1 MKKLLIIVI
10 LSGVLVNSVYAGKV
24 TGKLFCEMK
33 MKEMYHNR
41 EIGHIHEL
49 NKNAPDINSQL
60 VFIHFD
66 SKPDFRTIEML
77 NQKGVQ
83 IFPKSWIPPLEN
95 HPTGYM
101 TAKIPVNMQ
110 LLNELETIS
119 QIKRIN
125 TAEGQFKFNNDLA
138 AENTGVSVISSE
150 PYNLT
155 GEGVKIAIID
165 SGFELDHEDIPTPL
179 IAVDYSNYTEAVP
192 DSDFTVSNAHTGT
205 GHGTHIAGS
214 IVGQGALSG
223 GVWKGMAHGADWIG
237 LKVGQDYTHAIT
249 TAALNHCYKTAR
261 FYYDA
266 DLVNASLGGWDVY
279 HDGSDET
286 DQIVD
291 WISNDGCLVFQAA
304 GNSGNDAMHY
314 SGTLSGGSSS
324 DFIAVNYNDTTET
337 RATYIFNLV
346 WYDSPDTTIQNPM
359 TLEFYDDDY
368 DLLTIQTVYEMTQSP
383 RGTQSRYGTAT
394 IFGNNPIFIKVINQ
408 SGESLDYHLFSQSS
422 NGIFA
427 DPDPF
432 YTIESPGTA
441 DMAVAVGAW
450 VTRNDWYSYNY
461 LYCWTDEIVE
471 DIGTFSSRGP
481 RIDDYQKPNICA
493 PGSMIISLRDDDA
506 ISGPPFGLWGPN
518 VINNDGGTGLPADY
532 LITQGTSCS
541 SPIACG
547 AAALLKDYDPLIDR
561 TNLYVK
567 LWNHASLDGYTDDV
581 PNDTWGAGKINVE
594 ASLHAL
600 EEELTPLTPLNI
612 QIECSDGNVTLSWD
626 PVTETIGGRTIT
638 ADYYK
643 LYVYEDPYSPV
654 YSTTYNVYDTSIQLS
669 PGTDM
674 YFYRISCVYNP

>member
-1 MKKLLIIVI
+1 MKKLVIIVI
-10 LSGVLVNSVYAGKV
+10 LLGALVNSVYAAKV
-24 TGKLFCEMK
+24 SGKLFCEMK
-33 MKEMYHNR
+33 MKEMFQNR
-41 EIGHIHEL
+41 EIVKKHEI
-49 NKNAPDINSQL
+49 NRNAPDMNSQL

-66 SKPDFRTIEML
+66 SKPDLRLQEKL
-77 NQKGVQ
+77 ESLGVQ
-83 IFPKSWIPPLEN
+83 IFTKSWVPPLEN
-95 HPTGYM
+95 HPTGYL
-101 TAKIPVNMQ
+101 TAKIPLNLE
-110 LLNELETIS
+110 LLEEISEIS

-150 PYNLT
+150 SYNLT

-214 IVGQGALSG
+214 IVGQGTLSG
-223 GVWKGMAHGADWIG
+223 GVWKGMAPGADWIG
-237 LKVGQDYTHAIT
+237 LKVGQDYTHAIP
-249 TAALNHCYKTAR
+249 TAALNHCYKAAR

-266 DLVNASLGGWDVY
+266 DLLNASIGGWDVY

-286 DQIVD
+286 DQMVD

-304 GNSGNDAMHY
+304 GNSGDNKMHY

-337 RATYIFNLV
+337 RATYFFNLV
-346 WYDSPDTTIQNPM
+346 WYDSPDTTVQRPM
-359 TLEFYDDDY
+359 TLEFYDEDY
-368 DLLTIQTVYEMTQSP
+368 DLVTIQTIYDMTQSP

-394 IFGNNPIFIKVINQ
+394 IFGNDPIFIKVINQ
-408 SGESLDYHLFSQSS
+408 SGETLDYHLFSQSS

-441 DMAVAVGAW
+441 DLAVAVGAW

-461 LYCWTDEIVE
+461 LYCWTDEIVG

-481 RIDDYQKPNICA
+481 RIDGYQKPDICA

-506 ISGPPFGLWGPN
+506 ISGPPFGVWGPN

-532 LITQGTSCS
+532 FIAQGTSCS

-547 AAALLKDYDPLIDR
+547 AAALLKDYDPQIDR
-561 TNLYVK
+561 TDLYVK
-567 LWNHASLDGYTDDV
+567 LWNHAAIDGYTGDV
-581 PNDTWGAGKINVE
+581 PNDTWGAGKIDVE
-594 ASLHAL
+594 AALSAL
-600 EEELTPLTPLNI
+600 EEELTPLAPANL
-612 QIECSDGNVTLSWD
+612 QIECTEDNVTISWD
-626 PVTETIGGRTIT
+626 AVTQTVGGRTIT

-643 LYVYEDPYSPV
+643 LYIYDGPYSPV
-654 YSTTYNVYDTSIQLS
+654 YSSVYDVYDISIQLS
-669 PGTDM
+669 PEADM
-674 YFYRISCVYNP
+674 YFYRISCVYEP